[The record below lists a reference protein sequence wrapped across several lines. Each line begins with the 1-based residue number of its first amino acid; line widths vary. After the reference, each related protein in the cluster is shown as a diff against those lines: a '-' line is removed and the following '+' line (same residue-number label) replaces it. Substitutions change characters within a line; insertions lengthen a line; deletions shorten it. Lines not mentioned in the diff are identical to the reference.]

1 MANVCQAGNGLL
13 PPSAADHLPLAGTEA
28 GGRSGQLPRVKSR
41 REPQAFP
48 SHTMAYQH
56 SNSYASS
63 YKYRYFDRT
72 GFSGMPPAEAR
83 APIFQGVHDA

>member
-1 MANVCQAGNGLL
+1 MAFCHQTPQIISYLL
-13 PPSAADHLPLAGTEA
+13 VRRPGVI
-28 GGRSGQLPRVKSR
+28 RVNCHASR
-41 REPQAFP
+41 VGANPQAFP

-63 YKYRYFDRT
+63 YKYSYFDRE